1 MSNLLRVGL
10 SEQRGGQAMS
20 KRHIV
25 ACVVAAVLALA
36 SALPALAQEGDPEWL
51 PVDVP
56 GTNIVFMNVRVP
68 EPGLDLYQTRAMI
81 WKRLVEA
88 FAAVEAAGETIDG
101 DLVTVEAEEGADPR
115 ILVGGHLI
123 IAVDPFHAAINGS
136 TQEDLAAVWAANL
149 RRALDRWA
157 ELHRL

>member
-68 EPGLDLYQTRAMI
+68 QPGLDLYQTRAMI

-88 FAAVEAAGETIDG
+88 FAAAEAAGETIDG
-101 DLVTVEAEEGADPR
+101 SSVTVVVEEGADPR
-115 ILVGGHLI
+115 ILVAGHLI
-123 IAVDPFHAAINGS
+123 VEVDPVHAAINGS
-136 TQEDLAAVWAANL
+136 TQEDLAGVWAANL